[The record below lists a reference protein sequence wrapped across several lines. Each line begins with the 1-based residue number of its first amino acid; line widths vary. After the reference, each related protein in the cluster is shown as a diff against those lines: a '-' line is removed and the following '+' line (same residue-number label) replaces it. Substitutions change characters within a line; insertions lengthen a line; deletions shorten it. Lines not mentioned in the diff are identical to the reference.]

1 MLNLQPATHS
11 AVAAP
16 AHVSSANAQGIVPL
30 QNRGSAAAS
39 LAPAMVSMIATS
51 KHPMVT
57 SPRGIASP
65 STPENR
71 SRTRLSQSFHR
82 SPEHLGNEDY
92 LDCLKEIARH
102 TSLKRSQAENE

>member
-1 MLNLQPATHS
+1 MLNLQPTTHS
-11 AVAAP
+11 PVAAP

-39 LAPAMVSMIATS
+39 LAPAMVSMTIANKTS
-51 KHPMVT
+51 TVA
-57 SPRGIASP
+57 SPRRFASP

-71 SRTRLSQSFHR
+71 SRISLSQSFHR

-92 LDCLKEIARH
+92 SDCLKEFARH
-102 TSLKRSQAENE
+102 ASEKQRQAELQ